1 MTHTGSPASAPTRTM
16 TLTHVGGPTTLL
28 HLGGLTIVTDPTFD
42 GPGAYPLPG
51 GRQLTKLG
59 HPAVPLAQV
68 GRVDLALVSHD
79 QHPDNLDTS
88 GRALLS
94 DVPTVL
100 STPEAA
106 TRIQGVTGLEPWQEH
121 RVTRPDGG
129 ELVVVAVPARHGP
142 AGCESYT
149 GTVTGFALSGDGLPR
164 VYVSGDNA
172 AVSLVAE
179 IVERLGGVD
188 VAVLHL
194 GAARTAVADADLTL
208 GAEAAVE
215 AARLLDPAV
224 VVPVHADGWAHF
236 SQGLDQVSAAFDAR
250 GLGPR
255 LRVPTPGEPLSLP

>member
-1 MTHTGSPASAPTRTM
+1 MLAV
-16 TLTHVGGPTTLL
+16 TLTGGPTALL
-28 HLGGLTIVTDPTFD
+28 ELGGLRLLVDPTFD
-42 GPGAYPLPG
+42 PPGDYPLGG
-51 GRQLTKLG
+51 GRVLTKTA
-59 HPAVPLAQV
+59 PAALTAADV
-68 GRVDLALVSHD
+68 GPVDAVLLSHD

-88 GRALLS
+88 GRGLLA

-236 SQGLDQVSAAFDAR
+236 SQGLDQVSAAFDAS